1 MESTL
6 RDIDDHRDASAEDV
20 TSPELADLA
29 RQLFEQFAQL
39 GRNIHPNAQNFTR
52 GEAGVIRTLHL
63 ADLAGEPT
71 LTPTQIAERSHL
83 STARTANVLRA
94 LEEKGWISREHDT
107 ADRRRVTV
115 TLTPQGRVR
124 AQSSPQRDGR
134 PRRRLPRQARRR
146 GRARGNPYPRPM
158 QRDSGPKKRRTP
170 PEPANNTERK

>member
-20 TSPELADLA
+20 PSPELADLA

-115 TLTPQGRVR
+115 TLTPKGESER
-124 AQSSPQRDGR
+124 S
-134 PRRRLPRQARRR
+134 RRRKEMDDRAADFLGKLGAEDAHEAIRILARCNEIL
-146 GRARGNPYPRPM
+146 G
-158 QRDSGPKKRRTP
+158 QKKKDA
-170 PEPANNTERK
+170 PEPANNTERT